1 MRALRILAIG
11 ASLVAALWAATV
23 SAHAHLVSSNPGE
36 GVTVA
41 SPPSSVVCTFDD
53 DLDADTRITVTGPNG
68 QTVSG
73 KTSVSSSDAKVASA
87 PITAAGNGTYTVNWR
102 SVSEDDKGEEEG
114 TFTFT
119 VAPGGVAANS
129 AAAAGVPKSAPRTGG
144 GGMAPRPE
152 RSSTLPVALVLCLA
166 AVSATGVL
174 LRRRRA

>member
-11 ASLVAALWAATV
+11 AAVLAALWAATV

-53 DLDADTRITVTGPNG
+53 ALDADTRITVTGPNG

-73 KTSVSSSDAKVASA
+73 KTTVSSSDSMVAST
-87 PITAAGNGTYTVNWR
+87 PITTAGNGAYTVNWR
-102 SVSEDDKGEEEG
+102 SVAEDDKGEEEG

-129 AAAAGVPKSAPRTGG
+129 AAAAGAPKSMPATGG
-144 GGMAPRPE
+144 GGMAPRPGQ
-152 RSSTLPVALVLCLA
+152 SAILPLALALAVLVLP
-166 AVSATGVL
+166 ATGVL
-174 LRRRRA
+174 LRRRRG